1 MSPFKNIAIIG
12 ACGALGQAFLKRLLE
27 SYDTEHIYTF
37 SSQEFSMRNDRVTSF
52 TINYDDEDSIAKA
65 ANLAFKEKSLDLILV
80 TSGILHDATVLPEK
94 SLRDLSIYKF
104 QKLFLANTIVPAL
117 VAKHFL
123 PHLDKEKP
131 FIFAALSARVGSIS
145 DNHLGGWYSYRA
157 SKTALNMVIKNI
169 AIEQGRRNKQSIIVG
184 LHPGTVNSKLSK
196 PFSSNVPAHKL
207 FTPEF
212 SATKLLDV
220 LSKLNPRNSGKIF
233 AWDGSLVEP

>member
-80 TSGILHDATVLPEK
+80 TSGILHDGTVLPEK